1 MTWRLTIARLPRQ
14 SQDVP
19 LKPMLLPLWILR
31 YLLLLCAVHWVQ
43 EGLGCYKCF
52 VSNKERVEI
61 CDYVFMK
68 QRLDVEICSRIMKKT
83 FLPLDTYVIAM
94 SQKEIV
100 RQAMNG
106 FYDEVKKQYTQ
117 GPYPLFRMIAQ
128 NFTTR
133 MHWVLAAKRPM
144 ECVPP
149 CGVQEK
155 ARKFNCLN
163 CEEESCNL
171 PIECPIED
179 VYVHEFQRV
188 VMNCSTD
195 FPLPVDDITVRWK
208 FYWNDRTRR
217 WSHFTALHKGVE
229 LFFLITRMV
238 LEKQGTY
245 ACEIS
250 TDEDVLIR
258 KYFFINVTSSSLYE
272 SMKHMQELFER
283 IVQPTTPK
291 PARVGLRNLF
301 VFRDLLNPK
310 KPLPVAKYILYTAIV
325 STITV
330 LLVLIVG
337 IPCYFIYK

>member
-117 GPYPLFRMIAQ
+117 
-128 NFTTR
+128 
-133 MHWVLAAKRPM
+133 
-144 ECVPP
+144 
-149 CGVQEK
+149 GVQEK